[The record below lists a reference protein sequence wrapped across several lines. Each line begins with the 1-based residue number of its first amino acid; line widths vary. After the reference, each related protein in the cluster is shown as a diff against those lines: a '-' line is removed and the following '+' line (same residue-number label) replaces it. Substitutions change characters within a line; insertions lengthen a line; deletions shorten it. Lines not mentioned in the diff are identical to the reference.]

1 MWFSKNRNAG
11 FSLTEILVVLVIL
24 ALTISAFATARPG
37 PSPEMQREAIVSQ
50 LMADAAQARAMAI
63 RQGTLQTLAIPEPT
77 CRNSPKKLTFFPSGT
92 TLGTEICFSHED
104 AEIRLWLD
112 TFTGH
117 LSRIPTT

>member
-11 FSLTEILVVLVIL
+11 FSLTEILVVLAIL
-24 ALTISAFATARPG
+24 ALTMTAFATARPG
-37 PSPEMQREAIVSQ
+37 PSPEMRREAIISQ
-50 LMADAAQARAMAI
+50 LLTDAAQARAMAI
-63 RQGTLQTLAIPEPT
+63 TQGILQTLAIPEPT
-77 CRNSPKKLTFFPSGT
+77 CRNNPKKLTFFPSGT
-92 TLGTEICFSHED
+92 ALGTEICFSHED